1 MSDLDNEDSQSR
13 GRIDLESSIPHSSLV
28 DSTIDLTP
36 LNNPCTGSAG
46 TKLVPA
52 LPVQGKLSLK
62 SIII

>member
-1 MSDLDNEDSQSR
+1 
-13 GRIDLESSIPHSSLV
+13 V